1 MVINT
6 NKLNTILQNFVTSV
20 SNVQSAMIV
29 SAQGLPLASYLPGE
43 GAEQESISA
52 ISATM
57 SSVAETLATEFKQG
71 FVEQIYVESSQGLS
85 IVTTCSTDAMLF
97 VVASGS
103 NKGVL
108 LLEIK
113 RMIPEIKAALEGRS
127 RGSYVA

>member
-20 SNVQSAMIV
+20 SNVQGAMIV
-29 SAQGLPLASYLPGE
+29 SAQGLPLASHLPSE
-43 GAEQESISA
+43 GAEQETVSA

-57 SSVAETLATEFKQG
+57 STVAETIATEFNQG
-71 FVEQIYVESSQGLS
+71 FVEQIYVESNQGLS

-127 RGSYVA
+127 RGNYVA